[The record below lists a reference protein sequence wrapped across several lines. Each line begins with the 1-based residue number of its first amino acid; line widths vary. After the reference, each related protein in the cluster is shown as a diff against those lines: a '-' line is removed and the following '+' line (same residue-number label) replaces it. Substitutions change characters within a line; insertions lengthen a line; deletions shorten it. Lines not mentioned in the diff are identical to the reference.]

1 MIVFQPNSPSEVF
14 FIGYR
19 STSVQLL
26 VKGTLCLDVVTEYQI
41 YRFLI
46 GSGWPEMSLESEL
59 WRKGTPRKYQ
69 GLISDRQ
76 RDQQDSMGYL
86 VYS

>member
-1 MIVFQPNSPSEVF
+1 MIMFQPNSPSEVF

-19 STSVQLL
+19 SASVQLL
-26 VKGTLCLDVVTEYQI
+26 VKGTLCLDVVTESQI

-46 GSGWPEMSLESEL
+46 GSGWPENVPGKLVVA
-59 WRKGTPRKYQ
+59 KGTPGKYQ

-76 RDQQDSMGYL
+76 RDQQDSMGCL

>member
-1 MIVFQPNSPSEVF
+1 MLPTQTKSPMIIIQPNSPSKVL

-19 STSVQLL
+19 NASVQLL

-46 GSGWPEMSLESEL
+46 GSGWPENVPGKLVVAKRYSREVP
-59 WRKGTPRKYQ
+59 GV
-69 GLISDRQ
+69 
-76 RDQQDSMGYL
+76 DQ
-86 VYS
+86 